1 LGIGQPLRKVLMFSD
16 VLGRMPHARDNIFG
30 DSTQDCG
37 FVVEFTCLFLWAF
50 DGRCRPP
57 VCCGP
62 ER

>member
-1 LGIGQPLRKVLMFSD
+1 MFSD